1 MATSQPKRLEDIMNN
16 HLKVYKSTNMKSNKK
31 DPITVNLSNNP
42 DLTRNSSGIQGT
54 LTQESINS
62 ISSRNNL

>member
-31 DPITVNLSNNP
+31 APITVNLSNNP
-42 DLTRNSSGIQGT
+42 DLTRNSKITSM
-54 LTQESINS
+54 
-62 ISSRNNL
+62 SSCARFETTRIRSHF